1 MRGDALNERYI
12 HPCRERYTLILRTMK
27 KLYIIV
33 SREFSERVRK
43 KSFIIVTLL
52 MPLFM
57 IGMMLAPSLIML
69 YGGSEQKQVVVVDR
83 SGIVADKLYSGPEV
97 TFILEDEMSKAEACN
112 IYNAESGIFGVL
124 YIGSTIEARDS
135 VQLITNSSS
144 SIAIEE
150 NISRQISKIVESEK
164 LRAYNI
170 ENIDEILASVKTN
183 IELSTFVN
191 DGTGEEATMES
202 TSSGMNYA
210 LGLVLGML
218 LYMVIILYGQMVLT
232 SVVEE
237 KASRVIDV
245 MVTSCTPFQLM
256 MGKILGIASV
266 AITQIAIWALLVI
279 GASKFIVP
287 AVFAT
292 DVAAMND
299 MMLQTL
305 VGTFGDTAYIATLFC
320 YLLLFIV
327 GGFLLYASL
336 YAAAG
341 SAVDSVQDGQQF
353 NTVIMLPIIFAMIV
367 MTSVF
372 NDPNSPMVFW
382 ASLIPFTSPV
392 VMIARIP
399 FGIPTWEIATSL
411 VLLYASFIVTTW
423 LASRIFRVGIFM
435 HGKRPSWTELWRWL
449 KS

>member
-1 MRGDALNERYI
+1 MN
-12 HPCRERYTLILRTMK
+12 
-27 KLYIIV
+27 KLYLIV

-69 YGGSEQKQVVVVDR
+69 YGGSEHKQIVVVDR
-83 SGIVADKLYSGPEV
+83 SGVVADKLYSSPEL
-97 TFILEDEMSKAEACN
+97 TFILENEMSKAEACN
-112 IYNAESGIFGVL
+112 IYNADSGIFGVL

-135 VQLITNSSS
+135 VQLIANASSS
-144 SIAIEE
+144 MAIEE

-245 MVTSCTPFQLM
+245 MVTSCRPFQLM

-320 YLLLFIV
+320 YLLLFII

-353 NTVIMLPIIFAMIV
+353 NTIIMLPIIFSMII

-423 LASRIFRVGIFM
+423 LASRIYRVGIFM
-435 HGKRPSWTELWRWL
+435 HGKRPSWAELWRWL